1 VLTITPH
8 LTHAIVLAQTR
19 STAPHLRAAAAN
31 ASTPAAGALTILALI
46 LGLIFVAAAAR
57 AIRDLAG
64 VLAQLVRSAVTIG
77 SALVVIAGVA
87 IALIALLIHHLNAGS

>member
-1 VLTITPH
+1 MLTITPH
-8 LTHAIVLAQTR
+8 LAQAIVLIQTR
-19 STAPHLRAAAAN
+19 STGPSRLLAAAN
-31 ASTPAAGALTILALI
+31 APTLAAGALTILVLI

-77 SALVVIAGVA
+77 SALIVIALAAV
-87 IALIALLIHHLNAGS
+87 ALIALLIHH